1 MGRAK
6 QYQSLPV
13 LISKQKVDIRL
24 NFNMPVLLVQIRLLA
39 LSLG

>member
-1 MGRAK
+1 MGHAK

-13 LISKQKVDIRL
+13 VISKQKVDIRL
-24 NFNMPVLLVQIRLLA
+24 NFNMPLLLVQIRLLA